1 MKKKLLILI
10 PMLMLCGC
18 GQTYSIPEGG
28 KVITTKE
35 AKDQLSSTF
44 ENMDKIDAYG
54 IELKD
59 ADFLFTL
66 KEISENKVVK
76 NAKINIEKYGFKALF
91 SGLTT
96 AKDINGL
103 LGQVDANVKGSFSF
117 ENAENTADNRNA
129 SVDAKVGTYLKDGKI
144 YVDLSSKDAFD
155 FVKKVTNTELKQN
168 QFYVPL
174 DGLDMKFP
182 LLQEGTLEG
191 MLDSIS
197 SIGQGENDL
206 IKFDKKYID
215 KFTEL
220 FVTCKSYNNEWGIA
234 LEINKDNLI
243 EFYRY
248 IITSSNEGV
257 QDTLVDQATEEM
269 KKSLEKSGFNY
280 IKGGLI
286 YNQKYVKT
294 IFTDVDFGLEIN
306 GGDKVTTN
314 IYLKEKFSFN
324 FLYGKDVK
332 IEIPSL
338 DNYKLLE
345 K

>member
-59 ADFLFTL
+59 ADFIFTL

-129 SVDAKVGTYLKDGKI
+129 SVDAKVDTYLKDGKI
-144 YVDLSSKDAFD
+144 EKELFKGDKTQQEYFKEIVSINSKEMQ
-155 FVKKVTNTELKQN
+155 K
-168 QFYVPL
+168 
-174 DGLDMKFP
+174 
-182 LLQEGTLEG
+182 
-191 MLDSIS
+191 MLD
-197 SIGQGENDL
+197 
-206 IKFDKKYID
+206 
-215 KFTEL
+215 
-220 FVTCKSYNNEWGIA
+220 
-234 LEINKDNLI
+234 
-243 EFYRY
+243 
-248 IITSSNEGV
+248 
-257 QDTLVDQATEEM
+257 
-269 KKSLEKSGFNY
+269 
-280 IKGGLI
+280 
-286 YNQKYVKT
+286 
-294 IFTDVDFGLEIN
+294 
-306 GGDKVTTN
+306 
-314 IYLKEKFSFN
+314 
-324 FLYGKDVK
+324 
-332 IEIPSL
+332 
-338 DNYKLLE
+338 
-345 K
+345 

>member
-129 SVDAKVGTYLKDGKI
+129 SVDAKIGSYLKDGKM
-144 YVDLSSKDAFD
+144 YVDLSSKDAFE
-155 FVKKVTNTELKQN
+155 FVKKLLNADLKDN
-168 QFYVPL
+168 QFYIPL
-174 DGLDMKFP
+174 DDVDLQFP
-182 LLQEGTLEG
+182 LLKEGTLEG
-191 MLDSIS
+191 MLESIA

-234 LEINKDNLI
+234 LEVNKDNLA

-248 IITSSNEGV
+248 VMTSSNENISSS
-257 QDTLVDQATEEM
+257 LVDQATEEM
-269 KKSLEKSGFNY
+269 KKNLEKSGFNY

-294 IFTDVDFGLEIN
+294 IFTDVDFGLDID
-306 GGDKVTTN
+306 GGDNVKTN

-332 IEIPSL
+332 FTIPSL
-338 DNYKLLE
+338 DNYKLFE

>member
-10 PMLMLCGC
+10 PVLMLCGC

-44 ENMDKIDAYG
+44 GNMDKIDAYG

-66 KEISENKVVK
+66 KETNGDKVVQ

-103 LGQVDANVKGSFSF
+103 LGQVEANVKGSFSY
-117 ENAENTADNRNA
+117 ESEEHKDENRNA
-129 SVDAKVGTYLKDGKI
+129 SVDAKIGSYLKDGKM
-144 YVDLSSKDAFD
+144 YVDLSSKDAFE
-155 FVKKVTNTELKQN
+155 FVKKLLNADLKDN
-168 QFYVPL
+168 QFYIPL
-174 DGLDMKFP
+174 DDVDLQFP
-182 LLQEGTLEG
+182 LLKEGTLEG
-191 MLDSIS
+191 MLESIA

-234 LEINKDNLI
+234 LEVNKDNLA

-248 IITSSNEGV
+248 VMTSSNENISSS
-257 QDTLVDQATEEM
+257 LVDQATEEM
-269 KKSLEKSGFNY
+269 KKTLEKSGFNY

-294 IFTDVDFGLEIN
+294 IFTDVDFGLDID
-306 GGDKVTTN
+306 GGDNVKTN

-324 FLYGKDVK
+324 FLYGNDVK
-332 IEIPSL
+332 FTIPSL
-338 DNYKLLE
+338 DNYKLFE

>member
-1 MKKKLLILI
+1 MKM
-10 PMLMLCGC
+10 P
-18 GQTYSIPEGG
+18 
-28 KVITTKE
+28 
-35 AKDQLSSTF
+35 
-44 ENMDKIDAYG
+44 
-54 IELKD
+54 
-59 ADFLFTL
+59 
-66 KEISENKVVK
+66 
-76 NAKINIEKYGFKALF
+76 
-91 SGLTT
+91 
-96 AKDINGL
+96 
-103 LGQVDANVKGSFSF
+103 
-117 ENAENTADNRNA
+117 ENTADNRNA
-129 SVDAKVGTYLKDGKI
+129 SVDAKVGTYLKDGKM

-248 IITSSNEGV
+248 IMTSSNEAV
-257 QDTLVDQATEEM
+257 QGTLVDQATEEM

-280 IKGGLI
+280 IKGGLN

>member
-44 ENMDKIDAYG
+44 GNMDKIDAYG

-129 SVDAKVGTYLKDGKI
+129 SVDAKVGTYLKDGKM

-155 FVKKVTNTELKQN
+155 FAKKVTNTELKQN

-248 IITSSNEGV
+248 IITSSNEGA
-257 QDTLVDQATEEM
+257 QGTLVD
-269 KKSLEKSGFNY
+269 
-280 IKGGLI
+280 
-286 YNQKYVKT
+286 
-294 IFTDVDFGLEIN
+294 
-306 GGDKVTTN
+306 
-314 IYLKEKFSFN
+314 
-324 FLYGKDVK
+324 
-332 IEIPSL
+332 
-338 DNYKLLE
+338 
-345 K
+345 